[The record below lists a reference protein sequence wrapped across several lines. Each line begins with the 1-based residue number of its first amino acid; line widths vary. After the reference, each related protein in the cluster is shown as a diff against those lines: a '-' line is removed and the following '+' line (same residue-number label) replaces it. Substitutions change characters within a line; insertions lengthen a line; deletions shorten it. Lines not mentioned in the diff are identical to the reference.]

1 MGLQAPY
8 ERSEGRGAEAGT
20 LSFVKDQRAVK
31 GKLINYFSRKFV
43 LALACLGLGFY
54 LSVVESKEITSFIT
68 LVGVILGFYNGANV
82 IQSHIQSKN
91 PNSKNEG
98 DVRIEQAGKTT
109 NLRSEE
115 TRGV

>member
-1 MGLQAPY
+1 M
-8 ERSEGRGAEAGT
+8 
-20 LSFVKDQRAVK
+20 K
-31 GKLINYFSRKFV
+31 GKLIDYFSRKFV

-54 LSVVESKEITSFIT
+54 LSLSGSDQTVNFIT

-98 DVRIEQAGKTT
+98 DVQVEQAGKTT
-109 NLRSEE
+109 DLGSEE
-115 TRGV
+115 ARGV